1 VAERNAG
8 ATWEQHAP
16 GYVHL
21 TPLPRELQPNEVMM
35 QIRKPTRLPTRSTSV
50 VVPGRS
56 LAAWEDEVTARYDVE
71 GLRRDALL
79 LARCDRAEQ
88 SAPAPSSGVTPVDV
102 VEVTFDPRVEND
114 VPLYVLKGLL
124 TCYTEFMGAAA
135 KPVLKQEMLKLGV
148 TPQNIQRSQLPTLVG
163 RLATR
168 LDTRAASDGFLRAVR
183 LVDPALSTF

>member
-1 VAERNAG
+1 
-8 ATWEQHAP
+8 
-16 GYVHL
+16 
-21 TPLPRELQPNEVMM
+21 M

-50 VVPGRS
+50 VVPGRA

-79 LARCDRAEQ
+79 LARNDEARRAA
-88 SAPAPSSGVTPVDV
+88 SAPASSVTPIDV

-124 TCYTEFMGAAA
+124 SCYVEFMGVAA
-135 KPVLKQEMLKLGV
+135 KPVLKQEMLGLGV
-148 TPQNIQRSQLPTLVG
+148 TPHNIQRTQLPTLVG

-168 LDTRAASDGFLRAVR
+168 LDTRTASDAFLRAVR
-183 LVDPALSTF
+183 LVDPALCTF